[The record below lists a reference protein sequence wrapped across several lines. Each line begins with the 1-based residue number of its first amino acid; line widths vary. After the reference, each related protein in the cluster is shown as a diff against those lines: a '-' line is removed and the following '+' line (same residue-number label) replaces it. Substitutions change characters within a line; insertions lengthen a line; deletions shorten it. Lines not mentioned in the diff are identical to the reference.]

1 MQIVDVLSGSV
12 PIKENKINII
22 SFENKEKM
30 RELIKYFIK
39 LESTKTST
47 ETDLYIVDENL
58 NKVTSKSTNFILF
71 DDILLLS
78 KYDKRI
84 REIIIRYLKFKIEV
98 DDSLFLEYQKSKR
111 NIENFF
117 NDIKIESNGYSLDFF
132 LEDIDIDSIVKKLEI
147 DISFNKDEESR
158 LDIIRLIIDLS
169 MKLEIEKKEFFICLL
184 FPENSINFQEFYDL
198 LDYLRKLNMTVL
210 VITNEELF
218 FRETQIEDEVILI
231 NRFFE
236 KYDINALKHEYKLFY
251 GDREQKKLLQLA
263 FLDFRENY
271 NLIDY
276 LTPIENIRLVNKSA
290 DESILFELGL
300 DKKQIKRNVMKL
312 SGGQQQRVAI
322 ARALVSDAPIILA
335 DEPTGNLDSVT
346 AGEIINIL
354 KTLAK
359 DRNKCVI
366 VVTHSKEVA
375 ASADI
380 ILELSGKKLKKV
392 NKMNLE
398 VE

>member
-30 RELIKYFIK
+30 RELIKYFVK
-39 LESTKTST
+39 LESTKTSI

-84 REIIIRYLKFKIEV
+84 REIIIKYLKFKIEV

-117 NDIKIESNGYSLDFF
+117 NDIKIESNDYSLDFF

-147 DISFNKDEESR
+147 DIFFNKDQESR

-169 MKLEIEKKEFFICLL
+169 MKLEIEKKDFFICLL

-210 VITNEELF
+210 VLTNEELF

-251 GDREQKKLLQLA
+251 GDIEQKKLLQLA

-271 NLIDY
+271 NLIDS
-276 LTPIENIRLVNKSA
+276 RLKDFLLSKSY
-290 DESILFELGL
+290 
-300 DKKQIKRNVMKL
+300 K
-312 SGGQQQRVAI
+312 
-322 ARALVSDAPIILA
+322 
-335 DEPTGNLDSVT
+335 
-346 AGEIINIL
+346 
-354 KTLAK
+354 
-359 DRNKCVI
+359 
-366 VVTHSKEVA
+366 
-375 ASADI
+375 
-380 ILELSGKKLKKV
+380 
-392 NKMNLE
+392 
-398 VE
+398 

>member
-147 DISFNKDEESR
+147 DIFFNKDEESR

-251 GDREQKKLLQLA
+251 GDIEQKKLLQLA

-271 NLIDY
+271 NLIDS
-276 LTPIENIRLVNKSA
+276 RLKDFLLSKSY
-290 DESILFELGL
+290 
-300 DKKQIKRNVMKL
+300 K
-312 SGGQQQRVAI
+312 
-322 ARALVSDAPIILA
+322 
-335 DEPTGNLDSVT
+335 
-346 AGEIINIL
+346 
-354 KTLAK
+354 
-359 DRNKCVI
+359 
-366 VVTHSKEVA
+366 
-375 ASADI
+375 
-380 ILELSGKKLKKV
+380 
-392 NKMNLE
+392 
-398 VE
+398 

>member
-1 MQIVDVLSGSV
+1 M
-12 PIKENKINII
+12 
-22 SFENKEKM
+22 
-30 RELIKYFIK
+30 ELIKYFIK

-251 GDREQKKLLQLA
+251 GDIEQKKLLQLA

-271 NLIDY
+271 NLIDS
-276 LTPIENIRLVNKSA
+276 RLKDFLLSKSY
-290 DESILFELGL
+290 
-300 DKKQIKRNVMKL
+300 K
-312 SGGQQQRVAI
+312 
-322 ARALVSDAPIILA
+322 
-335 DEPTGNLDSVT
+335 
-346 AGEIINIL
+346 
-354 KTLAK
+354 
-359 DRNKCVI
+359 
-366 VVTHSKEVA
+366 
-375 ASADI
+375 
-380 ILELSGKKLKKV
+380 
-392 NKMNLE
+392 
-398 VE
+398 

>member
-84 REIIIRYLKFKIEV
+84 REIIIKYLKFKIEV

-117 NDIKIESNGYSLDFF
+117 NDIKIESNDYSLDFF

-147 DISFNKDEESR
+147 DIFFNKDEESR

-251 GDREQKKLLQLA
+251 GDIEQKKLLQLA

-271 NLIDY
+271 NLIDS
-276 LTPIENIRLVNKSA
+276 RLKDFLLSKSY
-290 DESILFELGL
+290 
-300 DKKQIKRNVMKL
+300 K
-312 SGGQQQRVAI
+312 
-322 ARALVSDAPIILA
+322 
-335 DEPTGNLDSVT
+335 
-346 AGEIINIL
+346 
-354 KTLAK
+354 
-359 DRNKCVI
+359 
-366 VVTHSKEVA
+366 
-375 ASADI
+375 
-380 ILELSGKKLKKV
+380 
-392 NKMNLE
+392 
-398 VE
+398 

>member
-1 MQIVDVLSGSV
+1 MQIVDILSGSV

-30 RELIKYFIK
+30 RELIKYFVK
-39 LESTKTST
+39 LESTKTSI

-84 REIIIRYLKFKIEV
+84 REIIIKYLKFKIEV

-147 DISFNKDEESR
+147 DIFFNKDQESR

-210 VITNEELF
+210 VLTNEELF

-251 GDREQKKLLQLA
+251 GDIEQKKLLQLA

-271 NLIDY
+271 NLIDS
-276 LTPIENIRLVNKSA
+276 RLKDFLLSKSY
-290 DESILFELGL
+290 
-300 DKKQIKRNVMKL
+300 K
-312 SGGQQQRVAI
+312 
-322 ARALVSDAPIILA
+322 
-335 DEPTGNLDSVT
+335 
-346 AGEIINIL
+346 
-354 KTLAK
+354 
-359 DRNKCVI
+359 
-366 VVTHSKEVA
+366 
-375 ASADI
+375 
-380 ILELSGKKLKKV
+380 
-392 NKMNLE
+392 
-398 VE
+398 

>member
-84 REIIIRYLKFKIEV
+84 REIIIKYLKFKIEV

-117 NDIKIESNGYSLDFF
+117 NDIKIESNDYSLDFF

-251 GDREQKKLLQLA
+251 GDIEQKKLLQLA

-271 NLIDY
+271 NLIDS
-276 LTPIENIRLVNKSA
+276 RLKDFLLSKSY
-290 DESILFELGL
+290 
-300 DKKQIKRNVMKL
+300 K
-312 SGGQQQRVAI
+312 
-322 ARALVSDAPIILA
+322 
-335 DEPTGNLDSVT
+335 
-346 AGEIINIL
+346 
-354 KTLAK
+354 
-359 DRNKCVI
+359 
-366 VVTHSKEVA
+366 
-375 ASADI
+375 
-380 ILELSGKKLKKV
+380 
-392 NKMNLE
+392 
-398 VE
+398 

>member
-231 NRFFE
+231 NRFLE

-251 GDREQKKLLQLA
+251 GDIEQKKLLQLA

-271 NLIDY
+271 NLIDS
-276 LTPIENIRLVNKSA
+276 RLKDFLLSKSY
-290 DESILFELGL
+290 
-300 DKKQIKRNVMKL
+300 K
-312 SGGQQQRVAI
+312 
-322 ARALVSDAPIILA
+322 
-335 DEPTGNLDSVT
+335 
-346 AGEIINIL
+346 
-354 KTLAK
+354 
-359 DRNKCVI
+359 
-366 VVTHSKEVA
+366 
-375 ASADI
+375 
-380 ILELSGKKLKKV
+380 
-392 NKMNLE
+392 
-398 VE
+398 

>member
-30 RELIKYFIK
+30 RELIKYFVK
-39 LESTKTST
+39 LESTKTSI

-84 REIIIRYLKFKIEV
+84 REIIIKYLKFKIEV

-117 NDIKIESNGYSLDFF
+117 NDIKIESNDYSLDFF
-132 LEDIDIDSIVKKLEI
+132 LEDIDIDSIVKMLEI
-147 DISFNKDEESR
+147 DIFFNKDQESR

-210 VITNEELF
+210 VLTNEELF

-251 GDREQKKLLQLA
+251 GDIEQKKLLQLA

-271 NLIDY
+271 NLIDS
-276 LTPIENIRLVNKSA
+276 RLKDFLLSKSY
-290 DESILFELGL
+290 
-300 DKKQIKRNVMKL
+300 K
-312 SGGQQQRVAI
+312 
-322 ARALVSDAPIILA
+322 
-335 DEPTGNLDSVT
+335 
-346 AGEIINIL
+346 
-354 KTLAK
+354 
-359 DRNKCVI
+359 
-366 VVTHSKEVA
+366 
-375 ASADI
+375 
-380 ILELSGKKLKKV
+380 
-392 NKMNLE
+392 
-398 VE
+398 

>member
-39 LESTKTST
+39 LESTKTSI

-84 REIIIRYLKFKIEV
+84 REIIIKYLKFKIEV
-98 DDSLFLEYQKSKR
+98 EDNLFLKYQKTKR

-147 DISFNKDEESR
+147 DIFFNKDEESR

-169 MKLEIEKKEFFICLL
+169 MKLEIEKKDFFICLL

-251 GDREQKKLLQLA
+251 GDIEQKKLLQLA

-271 NLIDY
+271 NLIDS
-276 LTPIENIRLVNKSA
+276 RLKDFLLSKSY
-290 DESILFELGL
+290 
-300 DKKQIKRNVMKL
+300 K
-312 SGGQQQRVAI
+312 
-322 ARALVSDAPIILA
+322 
-335 DEPTGNLDSVT
+335 
-346 AGEIINIL
+346 
-354 KTLAK
+354 
-359 DRNKCVI
+359 
-366 VVTHSKEVA
+366 
-375 ASADI
+375 
-380 ILELSGKKLKKV
+380 
-392 NKMNLE
+392 
-398 VE
+398 

>member
-84 REIIIRYLKFKIEV
+84 REIIIKYLKFKIEV

-251 GDREQKKLLQLA
+251 GDIEQKKLLQLA

-271 NLIDY
+271 NLIDSRLKDFLLSKSVNCKIY
-276 LTPIENIRLVNKSA
+276 LPKH
-290 DESILFELGL
+290 G
-300 DKKQIKRNVMKL
+300 
-312 SGGQQQRVAI
+312 
-322 ARALVSDAPIILA
+322 
-335 DEPTGNLDSVT
+335 
-346 AGEIINIL
+346 
-354 KTLAK
+354 
-359 DRNKCVI
+359 
-366 VVTHSKEVA
+366 
-375 ASADI
+375 
-380 ILELSGKKLKKV
+380 
-392 NKMNLE
+392 
-398 VE
+398 

>member
-1 MQIVDVLSGSV
+1 MQIVDILSGSV

-30 RELIKYFIK
+30 RELIKYFVK
-39 LESTKTST
+39 LESTKTSI

-84 REIIIRYLKFKIEV
+84 REMIIKYLKFKIEV

-111 NIENFF
+111 NIEKFF
-117 NDIKIESNGYSLDFF
+117 NDIKIESNDYSLDFF

-251 GDREQKKLLQLA
+251 GDIEQKKLLQLA

-271 NLIDY
+271 NLIDS
-276 LTPIENIRLVNKSA
+276 RLKDFLLSKSY
-290 DESILFELGL
+290 
-300 DKKQIKRNVMKL
+300 K
-312 SGGQQQRVAI
+312 
-322 ARALVSDAPIILA
+322 
-335 DEPTGNLDSVT
+335 
-346 AGEIINIL
+346 
-354 KTLAK
+354 
-359 DRNKCVI
+359 
-366 VVTHSKEVA
+366 
-375 ASADI
+375 
-380 ILELSGKKLKKV
+380 
-392 NKMNLE
+392 
-398 VE
+398 

>member
-22 SFENKEKM
+22 SFENKEKI

-39 LESTKTST
+39 LESTKTSI
-47 ETDLYIVDENL
+47 ETDLYIVDKNL

-251 GDREQKKLLQLA
+251 GDIEQKKLLQLA

-271 NLIDY
+271 NLIDS
-276 LTPIENIRLVNKSA
+276 RLKDFLLSKSY
-290 DESILFELGL
+290 
-300 DKKQIKRNVMKL
+300 K
-312 SGGQQQRVAI
+312 
-322 ARALVSDAPIILA
+322 
-335 DEPTGNLDSVT
+335 
-346 AGEIINIL
+346 
-354 KTLAK
+354 
-359 DRNKCVI
+359 
-366 VVTHSKEVA
+366 
-375 ASADI
+375 
-380 ILELSGKKLKKV
+380 
-392 NKMNLE
+392 
-398 VE
+398 

>member
-84 REIIIRYLKFKIEV
+84 REIIIKYLKFKIEV

-117 NDIKIESNGYSLDFF
+117 NDIKIESNDYSLDFF

-210 VITNEELF
+210 VLTNEELF

-251 GDREQKKLLQLA
+251 GDIEQKKLLQLA

-271 NLIDY
+271 NLIDS
-276 LTPIENIRLVNKSA
+276 RLKDFLLSKSY
-290 DESILFELGL
+290 
-300 DKKQIKRNVMKL
+300 K
-312 SGGQQQRVAI
+312 
-322 ARALVSDAPIILA
+322 
-335 DEPTGNLDSVT
+335 
-346 AGEIINIL
+346 
-354 KTLAK
+354 
-359 DRNKCVI
+359 
-366 VVTHSKEVA
+366 
-375 ASADI
+375 
-380 ILELSGKKLKKV
+380 
-392 NKMNLE
+392 
-398 VE
+398 

>member
-1 MQIVDVLSGSV
+1 MQIVDILSGSV

-251 GDREQKKLLQLA
+251 GDIEQKKFVQLA

-271 NLIDY
+271 NLIDS
-276 LTPIENIRLVNKSA
+276 RLKDFLLSKSY
-290 DESILFELGL
+290 
-300 DKKQIKRNVMKL
+300 K
-312 SGGQQQRVAI
+312 
-322 ARALVSDAPIILA
+322 
-335 DEPTGNLDSVT
+335 
-346 AGEIINIL
+346 
-354 KTLAK
+354 
-359 DRNKCVI
+359 
-366 VVTHSKEVA
+366 
-375 ASADI
+375 
-380 ILELSGKKLKKV
+380 
-392 NKMNLE
+392 
-398 VE
+398 

>member
-84 REIIIRYLKFKIEV
+84 REIIIKYLKFKIEV

-147 DISFNKDEESR
+147 DIFFNKDEESR

-251 GDREQKKLLQLA
+251 GDIEQKKLLQLA

-271 NLIDY
+271 NLIDS
-276 LTPIENIRLVNKSA
+276 RLKDFLLSKSY
-290 DESILFELGL
+290 
-300 DKKQIKRNVMKL
+300 K
-312 SGGQQQRVAI
+312 
-322 ARALVSDAPIILA
+322 
-335 DEPTGNLDSVT
+335 
-346 AGEIINIL
+346 
-354 KTLAK
+354 
-359 DRNKCVI
+359 
-366 VVTHSKEVA
+366 
-375 ASADI
+375 
-380 ILELSGKKLKKV
+380 
-392 NKMNLE
+392 
-398 VE
+398 

>member
-1 MQIVDVLSGSV
+1 MQIVDILSGSV

-84 REIIIRYLKFKIEV
+84 REIIIKYLKFKIEV

-111 NIENFF
+111 NIEKFF
-117 NDIKIESNGYSLDFF
+117 NDIKIESNDYSLDFF

-251 GDREQKKLLQLA
+251 GDIEQKKLLQLA

-271 NLIDY
+271 NLIDS
-276 LTPIENIRLVNKSA
+276 RLKDFLLSKSY
-290 DESILFELGL
+290 
-300 DKKQIKRNVMKL
+300 K
-312 SGGQQQRVAI
+312 
-322 ARALVSDAPIILA
+322 
-335 DEPTGNLDSVT
+335 
-346 AGEIINIL
+346 
-354 KTLAK
+354 
-359 DRNKCVI
+359 
-366 VVTHSKEVA
+366 
-375 ASADI
+375 
-380 ILELSGKKLKKV
+380 
-392 NKMNLE
+392 
-398 VE
+398 

>member
-117 NDIKIESNGYSLDFF
+117 NDIKIESNDYSLDFF

-147 DISFNKDEESR
+147 DIFFNKDQESR

-169 MKLEIEKKEFFICLL
+169 MKLEIEKKDFFICLL

-210 VITNEELF
+210 VLTNEELF

-251 GDREQKKLLQLA
+251 GDIEQKKLLQLA

-271 NLIDY
+271 NLIDS
-276 LTPIENIRLVNKSA
+276 RLKDFLLSKSY
-290 DESILFELGL
+290 
-300 DKKQIKRNVMKL
+300 K
-312 SGGQQQRVAI
+312 
-322 ARALVSDAPIILA
+322 
-335 DEPTGNLDSVT
+335 
-346 AGEIINIL
+346 
-354 KTLAK
+354 
-359 DRNKCVI
+359 
-366 VVTHSKEVA
+366 
-375 ASADI
+375 
-380 ILELSGKKLKKV
+380 
-392 NKMNLE
+392 
-398 VE
+398 

>member
-117 NDIKIESNGYSLDFF
+117 NDIKIESNDYSLDFF

-147 DISFNKDEESR
+147 DIFFNKDEESR

-169 MKLEIEKKEFFICLL
+169 MKLEIEKKDFFICLL

-251 GDREQKKLLQLA
+251 GDIEQKKLLQLA

-271 NLIDY
+271 NLIDS
-276 LTPIENIRLVNKSA
+276 RLKDFLLSKSY
-290 DESILFELGL
+290 
-300 DKKQIKRNVMKL
+300 K
-312 SGGQQQRVAI
+312 
-322 ARALVSDAPIILA
+322 
-335 DEPTGNLDSVT
+335 
-346 AGEIINIL
+346 
-354 KTLAK
+354 
-359 DRNKCVI
+359 
-366 VVTHSKEVA
+366 
-375 ASADI
+375 
-380 ILELSGKKLKKV
+380 
-392 NKMNLE
+392 
-398 VE
+398 

>member
-39 LESTKTST
+39 LENTKAST

-71 DDILLLS
+71 DEILLLS

-84 REIIIRYLKFKIEV
+84 REIIIKYLKFKIEV

-117 NDIKIESNGYSLDFF
+117 NDIKIENNDYSLDFF

-147 DISFNKDEESR
+147 DIFFNKDEESR

-169 MKLEIEKKEFFICLL
+169 MKLEIEKKDFFICLL
-184 FPENSINFQEFYDL
+184 FPENSINFQEFYNL

-251 GDREQKKLLQLA
+251 GDIEQKKLLQLA

-271 NLIDY
+271 NLIDS
-276 LTPIENIRLVNKSA
+276 RLKDFLLSKSY
-290 DESILFELGL
+290 
-300 DKKQIKRNVMKL
+300 K
-312 SGGQQQRVAI
+312 
-322 ARALVSDAPIILA
+322 
-335 DEPTGNLDSVT
+335 
-346 AGEIINIL
+346 
-354 KTLAK
+354 
-359 DRNKCVI
+359 
-366 VVTHSKEVA
+366 
-375 ASADI
+375 
-380 ILELSGKKLKKV
+380 
-392 NKMNLE
+392 
-398 VE
+398 

>member
-117 NDIKIESNGYSLDFF
+117 NDITIESNGYSLDFF

-251 GDREQKKLLQLA
+251 GDIEQKKLLQLA

-271 NLIDY
+271 NLIDS
-276 LTPIENIRLVNKSA
+276 RLKDFLLSKSY
-290 DESILFELGL
+290 
-300 DKKQIKRNVMKL
+300 K
-312 SGGQQQRVAI
+312 
-322 ARALVSDAPIILA
+322 
-335 DEPTGNLDSVT
+335 
-346 AGEIINIL
+346 
-354 KTLAK
+354 
-359 DRNKCVI
+359 
-366 VVTHSKEVA
+366 
-375 ASADI
+375 
-380 ILELSGKKLKKV
+380 
-392 NKMNLE
+392 
-398 VE
+398 

>member
-1 MQIVDVLSGSV
+1 MQIVDILSGSV

-78 KYDKRI
+78 KYDNRI
-84 REIIIRYLKFKIEV
+84 REIIIKYLKFKIEV

-251 GDREQKKLLQLA
+251 GDIEQKKLLQLA

-271 NLIDY
+271 NLIDS
-276 LTPIENIRLVNKSA
+276 RLKDFLLSKSY
-290 DESILFELGL
+290 
-300 DKKQIKRNVMKL
+300 K
-312 SGGQQQRVAI
+312 
-322 ARALVSDAPIILA
+322 
-335 DEPTGNLDSVT
+335 
-346 AGEIINIL
+346 
-354 KTLAK
+354 
-359 DRNKCVI
+359 
-366 VVTHSKEVA
+366 
-375 ASADI
+375 
-380 ILELSGKKLKKV
+380 
-392 NKMNLE
+392 
-398 VE
+398 

>member
-39 LESTKTST
+39 LESTKTSI

-84 REIIIRYLKFKIEV
+84 REIIIKYLKFKIEV

-117 NDIKIESNGYSLDFF
+117 NDIKIESNDYSLDFF

-147 DISFNKDEESR
+147 DIFFNKDQESR

-210 VITNEELF
+210 VLTNEELF

-251 GDREQKKLLQLA
+251 GDIEQKKLLQLA

-271 NLIDY
+271 NLIDS
-276 LTPIENIRLVNKSA
+276 RLKDFLLSKSY
-290 DESILFELGL
+290 
-300 DKKQIKRNVMKL
+300 K
-312 SGGQQQRVAI
+312 
-322 ARALVSDAPIILA
+322 
-335 DEPTGNLDSVT
+335 
-346 AGEIINIL
+346 
-354 KTLAK
+354 
-359 DRNKCVI
+359 
-366 VVTHSKEVA
+366 
-375 ASADI
+375 
-380 ILELSGKKLKKV
+380 
-392 NKMNLE
+392 
-398 VE
+398 